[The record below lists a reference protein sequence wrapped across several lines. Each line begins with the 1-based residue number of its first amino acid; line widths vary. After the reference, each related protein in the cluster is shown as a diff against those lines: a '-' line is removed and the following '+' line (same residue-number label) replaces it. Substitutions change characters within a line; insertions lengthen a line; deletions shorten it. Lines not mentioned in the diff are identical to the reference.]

1 MSQSFHR
8 HFHRQ
13 HHGPLAPR
21 HWVDFSLS
29 FGVCRLVRLHL
40 VCPAL
45 HRPQMRVHLVLV
57 VFELILVSR
66 LMTRLDLVHYL
77 GAAMTVVL
85 EAKTTRPCPS

>member
-13 HHGPLAPR
+13 HRGPLAPR
-21 HWVDFSLS
+21 HWADFSP
-29 FGVCRLVRLHL
+29 FFCVCRLVRLHP

-57 VFELILVSR
+57 VFELILVFRSMR
-66 LMTRLDLVHYL
+66 RLDLVHCL

-85 EAKTTRPCPS
+85 EAKITRPCP